1 MIQIAIVSGKGGT
14 GKTTLAGSL
23 TFLFEN
29 HVVADC
35 DADAPNLY
43 LLLDL
48 KDKESFEFSGG
59 KKASISL
66 DKCTKCGICKDVC
79 RFDAVIYDGDYKID
93 PYACEGCSACVIA
106 CPEKAITLVKTKDGE
121 YYRAFMD
128 SMPVVHGRLNPG
140 EDASGGLAAEIR
152 KLAIKE
158 GERLKKRVVLI
169 DGAPGI
175 GCPAI
180 SSITGATYIVIIT
193 EPTTSGLH
201 DLTRIVK
208 VIQQL
213 KRRFGVVINKA
224 DLNTEVSERIER
236 YCRDENFKILG
247 RIPFD
252 ETVELAVR
260 QGKPVIHF
268 QDSEASKAIMTIYM
282 KLKRILGI
290 K

>member
-23 TFLFEN
+23 AFLFEN

-48 KDKESFEFSGG
+48 EDVESFEFYGG
-59 KKASISL
+59 KKATISL
-66 DKCTKCGICKDVC
+66 DKCTGCGICKDVC
-79 RFDAVIYDGDYKID
+79 RFDAVLYNDGHYKID
-93 PYACEGCSACVIA
+93 PYACEGCGACVIA
-106 CPEKAITLVKTKDGE
+106 CPVKAISLVEAKEGE
-121 YYRAFMD
+121 YHRAFSD
-128 SMPVVHGRLNPG
+128 SLPVSHGRLNPG
-140 EDASGGLAAEIR
+140 EDASGGLVAEIR

-158 GERLKKRVVLI
+158 GERLKKRFVLI

-180 SSITGATYIVIIT
+180 SSITGATYIVVVT

-208 VIQQL
+208 TIQRF

-224 DLNTEVSERIER
+224 DLNTKESRSIER
-236 YCRDENFKILG
+236 YCREENFEILG
-247 RIPFD
+247 KIPFD
-252 ETVELAVR
+252 ETVEVATR
-260 QGKPVIHF
+260 EGKPIIHF
-268 QDSEASKAIMTIYM
+268 PNSKAGKAILNIYA
-282 KLKRILGI
+282 KLRKILV
-290 K
+290 